1 MIIPEG
7 TRLKLDPR
15 DDANHEPEAA
25 GNYNESMYF
34 NAFSATE
41 GTGAWMRI
49 GNRPNEGHAEMTC
62 CVHLPDGSVGF
73 MYGRPAIEHNREMNA
88 GPLRFDVLEPFRRY
102 RVRYDGEL
110 LWMKNPLEMSSPGA
124 AFKSNPRRPALIEL
138 ELKGV
143 TPVHG
148 GEIVTLDGKPIV
160 LDPKHS
166 VFRGHVEQHLT
177 AQGHITVD
185 GVRHAIES
193 GTAYRDKS
201 WGPRHWHNFY
211 WYRWLPVTFGP
222 DFSVLLSIMGREGQ
236 EPFILGHVCE
246 KGGALQPIRNVR
258 MSTDWDDAFMH
269 RAFTVTFDTD
279 VRSFRLTGRVRSLIP
294 LRHKPAAGADPDS
307 YTRITEAMTE
317 YHCDGH
323 TTLGMSEFC
332 DVMTGGIPLSHRL
345 GWS

>member
-34 NAFSATE
+34 NAFSAAE
-41 GTGAWMRI
+41 GMGAWMRI

-88 GPLRFDVLEPFRRY
+88 GPLRFDVLDPFQRY

-110 LWMKNPLEMSSPGA
+110 LWMKNPLEMANPGA
-124 AFKSNPRRPALIEL
+124 AFKSNPKRPALIEL
-138 ELKGV
+138 ELSGV
-143 TPVHG
+143 SPVHG

-166 VFRGHVEQHLT
+166 VFRGHIEQHLS

-185 GVRHAIES
+185 GVRHPIES

-258 MSTDWDDAFMH
+258 MNTDWDDAFMH

-279 VRSFRLTGRVRSLIP
+279 ARSFTLTGQVRSLIP

-317 YHCDGH
+317 YHCDGR

>member
-1 MIIPEG
+1 MIIPAG
-7 TRLKLDPR
+7 TRLQLDPR
-15 DDANHEPEAA
+15 DDANHEPDAA

-34 NAFSATE
+34 NAFSASE
-41 GTGAWMRI
+41 GMGAWMRI

-73 MYGRPAIEHNREMNA
+73 MYGRPTIEHNREMNA
-88 GPLRFDVLEPFRRY
+88 GPLRFDVLELFRRY
-102 RVRYDGEL
+102 RVRYEGEL
-110 LWMKNPLEMSSPGA
+110 LCMKNPMDMAQPGV
-124 AFKSNPRRPALIEL
+124 AFKSNPKHPALIEL
-138 ELKGV
+138 AFDGV
-143 TPVHG
+143 SPVHG
-148 GEIVTLDGKPIV
+148 GEIVTLDGQPIV
-160 LDPKHS
+160 LDPKHA
-166 VFRGHVEQHLT
+166 VFRGHLEQHL
-177 AQGHITVD
+177 AVQGHITVD
-185 GVRHAIES
+185 GVRHPIER
-193 GTAYRDKS
+193 GTGYRDKS

-258 MSTDWDDAFMH
+258 MHTDWDGAFMH
-269 RAFTVTFDTD
+269 RAFTVNFDTEA
-279 VRSFRLTGRVRSLIP
+279 RSFTLSGQVRSLIP
-294 LRHKPAAGADPDS
+294 LRHKPAAGADPES

-332 DVMTGGIPLSHRL
+332 DVMTGGIPLSRRL